1 MGLAN
6 LQKHTPSEQ
15 VRGQAGDIKSMV
27 MNITMNLIINS
38 RNVIAQDDYRPLLSW
53 GAEIEM
59 FDSFISIYYLGDT
72 KYISERDNYKK
83 EISFLLS
90 ERNSLTGRIKIFKK
104 YRKWFSLICTKLAR
118 FKIFPPLPVS
128 YAQNLGELR
137 EAE

>member
-104 YRKWFSLICTKLAR
+104 YTKWFSLICTKLAR